1 MGLHSIKL
9 FDIKCLLIKGFYSWS
24 YSCLLILASCSDV
37 SHHVYKD
44 ISMKKILFYSSLLFF
59 CTNVQ
64 ATVISDLVDVSEG
77 GGLFAKIAVENT
89 AADTVTI
96 TADIA
101 DPINP
106 GLTQGDILSV
116 WFNLSDFSGLGAT
129 ASLGNITINGSSI
142 GGSEFFSGSSL
153 LFGEDAFA
161 TNVLGGNNNLN
172 GTGTSAWD
180 LVVETGQ
187 NGAPSGFIQTLSFD
201 LTIAGLDEALFDE
214 QLFGMRV
221 QSVEGNMNF
230 IASSKLLGGSFED
243 PDTQVGTIPEPAPLS
258 LFALA
263 LFGIGLLRRKQM
275 N

>member
-1 MGLHSIKL
+1 
-9 FDIKCLLIKGFYSWS
+9 
-24 YSCLLILASCSDV
+24 
-37 SHHVYKD
+37 
-44 ISMKKILFYSSLLFF
+44 MKKILFYSSLLLF

-64 ATVISDLVDVSEG
+64 ATVISDLVDVTEG
-77 GGLFAKIAVENT
+77 GGLLAKIAVENT

-116 WFNLSDFSGLGAT
+116 WFNLSDFTGLGAT

-153 LFGEDAFA
+153 LFGENAFA
-161 TNVLGGNNNLN
+161 TNALGGNNNLN
-172 GTGTSAWD
+172 GTGTSDWD

-187 NGAPSGFIQTLSFD
+187 NGSAGGFIQSLSFD
-201 LTIAGLDEALFDE
+201 LTIAGLDEILFDE

-221 QSVEGNMNF
+221 QSIEGSVNF
-230 IASSKLLGGSFED
+230 IDSSKLLGEGNEFEPTD
-243 PDTQVGTIPEPAPLS
+243 PTGTPIPEPAPLS

>member
-1 MGLHSIKL
+1 
-9 FDIKCLLIKGFYSWS
+9 
-24 YSCLLILASCSDV
+24 
-37 SHHVYKD
+37 
-44 ISMKKILFYSSLLFF
+44 MKKILTLSSLLLF
-59 CTNVQ
+59 CTSVQ
-64 ATVISDLVDVSEG
+64 ATVISDLVDITEG
-77 GGLFAKIAVENT
+77 GGLFAKVSVENA

-129 ASLGNITINGSSI
+129 ASLSNVSLNGSSI

-161 TNVLGGNNNLN
+161 TNALGGDNNLN
-172 GTGTSAWD
+172 GTGTSGWD

-187 NGAPSGFIQTLSFD
+187 NGASGGFIQTLSFD

-221 QSVEGNMNF
+221 QSIEGNMNF
-230 IASSKLLGGSFED
+230 IASSKLLGEGNEFEPTD
-243 PDTQVGTIPEPAPLS
+243 PTGTPIPEPAPLS
-258 LFALA
+258 LFAFA
-263 LFGIGLLRRKQM
+263 LLGIGLLRRKQM